1 MTKASTETNLPSRGK
16 PRQVSIPSQYRDVPT
31 RWNVRSVRS
40 ALDEHDTG
48 RFYAS
53 AALSDALLR
62 DPQIMGDLATRVRA
76 LASRSALP
84 FAIEV
89 SDTGDQR
96 KTKSI
101 AKRIGELWWDCLP
114 ESTLAAVL
122 RDSIMLG
129 VAVGWIEWHQRGSEW
144 VPELIPLPAHGL
156 EWHSSDRKWT
166 YTTDEGETL
175 DVTPGDGTWFLHL
188 PNGPRSW
195 LQGAIRSLGM
205 PWIMRVF
212 AWRDWARWSE
222 KHGLAILVIEEPY
235 NAHDE
240 VEGEAGSDT
249 AAFYTQFKN
258 LGSES
263 TVRLPKGRPGPEG
276 EGAMGSWGARF
287 LEPIGNTWS
296 GFRGMVSDLRAQITV
311 ALLGRDPA
319 SATSTG
325 GDGAS
330 VLERVRVE
338 YLASDAEPLSTSLR
352 SQFWKPF
359 VHFNVG
365 ANDTDATAWGRWN
378 TRPPPDLAARATTLK
393 AAAEAVALLEAQGID
408 SDPVV
413 LEMGLVRRAGWSPP
427 DLDAP
432 PPVAPAP
439 PAQPDPASEDAP
451 DEAA

>member
-1 MTKASTETNLPSRGK
+1 MAESSTETILPSRGK
-16 PRQVSIPSQYRDVPT
+16 PRQITIPSQYRDVPS
-31 RWNVRSVRS
+31 RWTVRSVRA
-40 ALDEHDTG
+40 ALDGHDAG
-48 RFYAS
+48 RFYSS
-53 AALSDALLR
+53 AALADALLR

-84 FAIEV
+84 FAVEP
-89 SDTGDQR
+89 SDTGDGR
-96 KTKSI
+96 KRKAI
-101 AKRIGELWWDCLP
+101 ANRINELWWDCLP
-114 ESTLAAVL
+114 EPTIAAIL

-129 VAVGWIEWHQRGSEW
+129 VAVGWIEWHQRGEEW
-144 VPELIPLPAHGL
+144 IPELIPLPAHGL
-156 EWHSSDRKWT
+156 EWHPSERKWT
-166 YTTDEGETL
+166 YTTDDGQTL

-205 PWIMRVF
+205 PWIMRVY

-222 KHGLAILVIEEPY
+222 KHGLAILVVEEPY

-240 VEGEAGSDT
+240 VEGQGGTNAE
-249 AAFYTQFKN
+249 AFYVQFKN

-263 TVRLPKGRPGPEG
+263 TLRLPKGRDPA
-276 EGAMGSWGARF
+276 EGALGSWGARF
-287 LEPIGNTWS
+287 LEPIANTWS
-296 GFRGMVSDLRAQITV
+296 GFRGMISDLRAQITV

-352 SQFWKPF
+352 TQFWKPF

-378 TRPPPDLAARATTLK
+378 TRPPPDLAARASTLK
-393 AAAEAVALLEAQGID
+393 AAAEAIAALEADGID
-408 SDPVV
+408 TESTVA
-413 LEMGLVRRAGWSPP
+413 EFGLRRRPGWKPP
-427 DLDAP
+427 DTTVA
-432 PPVAPAP
+432 PPVAPTP
-439 PAQPDPASEDAP
+439 PDAP
-451 DEAA
+451 VKDAPAEAA